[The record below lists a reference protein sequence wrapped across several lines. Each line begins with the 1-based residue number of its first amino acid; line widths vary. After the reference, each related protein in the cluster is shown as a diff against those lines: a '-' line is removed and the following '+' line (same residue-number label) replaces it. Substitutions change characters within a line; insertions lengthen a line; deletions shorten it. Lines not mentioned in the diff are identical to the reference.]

1 MKFVEITYSF
11 KYAGDSK
18 DEGSKKIVVASDE

>member
-11 KYAGDSK
+11 KNSGDSK